1 MGHSELCPMCGF
13 KQEMDVTTFHTVGV
27 DARGESHT
35 TITVAY
41 HCKSC
46 GALARYEHVEEEPVE
61 AHGMP

>member
-1 MGHSELCPMCGF
+1 
-13 KQEMDVTTFHTVGV
+13 MDVTTFHTVGV